1 MISAGHCGA
10 TGAKFNHGG
19 VTIGTNGVARNAMDP
34 ANFDGFD
41 LERTFSNG
49 TYYPT
54 TQNIIYATDSY
65 KSWTLT
71 SVMSQANLVVGVR
84 AAKSGVTTGYTNGY
98 VLNATVFYKLIP
110 ARGQGSLVMYPTC
123 TYENQG
129 PCPIVQGVLTDA
141 ASAGGDSGAPFFT
154 WLPTSPP
161 MQHVFLGI
169 LSAGSSSRPS
179 LPRRGPALSLQSLIS
194 TTGARRALAARSRTR
209 RGRRRAGAIN
219 GRSQTPSFRRLLK
232 GSRSA

>member
-10 TGAKFNHGG
+10 TGAKFTHGG
-19 VTIGTNGVARNAMDP
+19 VTIGSSGVARNAIDP

-54 TQNIIYATDSY
+54 TQNIVYAQDAY
-65 KSWTLT
+65 KSWTIT

-84 AAKSGVTTGYTNGY
+84 AAKSGIATGYTNGY
-98 VLNATVFYKLIP
+98 VLDDVYLYKLVP
-110 ARGQGSLVMYPTC
+110 GPGAGSLVMYPTC
-123 TYENQG
+123 TYTNQG
-129 PCPIVQGVLTDA
+129 PCPTVQGVLTDA
-141 ASAGGDSGAPFFT
+141 SSSQGDSGAPFYT

-169 LSAGSSSRPS
+169 LSAGNS
-179 LPRRGPALSLQSLIS
+179 
-194 TTGARRALAARSRTR
+194 
-209 RGRRRAGAIN
+209 
-219 GRSQTPSFRRLLK
+219 SQTVFAPAWAGTQSSVLDLDYWCTT
-232 GSRSA
+232 SSCS